1 MKTYSFTDLTGKTHS
16 FEGYL
21 AFSTWFFSIPRRIAV
36 ATFAP
41 AEFRRMN
48 RAALSNR

>member
-1 MKTYSFTDLTGKTHS
+1 MKHYSFTDLTGKTHS

-21 AFSTWFFSIPRRIAV
+21 AFATWFFNLPRRIAV
-36 ATFAP
+36 KAFAP